1 MVTNA
6 VVVNKARTKML
17 KARAGELILPKITGM
32 AFGSGGVDASGNPI
46 APTRDLTALRNE
58 IFRKDIDGY
67 EFISDLVCR
76 YACTLAANE
85 CAGKS
90 ISEIA
95 MIDADGDVVAIKS
108 FLTKGKDDDMQVTFQ
123 IDDQFDGGDS

>member
-1 MVTNA
+1 MGNNA
-6 VVVNKARTKML
+6 VVVNLARNKML
-17 KARAGELILPKITGM
+17 KARAGELSFPQITGM
-32 AFGSGGVDASGNPI
+32 AFGTGGVDASGNPI
-46 APTRDLTALRNE
+46 IPTRGMTALRNE
-58 IFRKDIDGY
+58 IFRKEIDGY

-76 YACTLAANE
+76 YACTLAKAE
-85 CAGKS
+85 CVGKS

-108 FLTKGKDDDMQVTFQ
+108 FLAKGKDDDMQVTFQ